1 MKKKQNFKGT
11 PATTTP
17 VLAGRDPLNNPWMV
31 AGLLLALSLLFF
43 NRALFSGLM
52 LFGSDF
58 VAGGYMTRSL
68 IVESIKQFGTV
79 PLWDPQIYG
88 GVPLVSVGTMSGD
101 YWYFP
106 MTVLYWL
113 KLAPE
118 KIVVFSYF
126 IHVLLAGIGTY
137 LFLRAKR
144 FSGTAS
150 FISAVGYMF
159 TGSMV
164 SLIYAGH
171 DAKIAVSA
179 LLPWLLLF
187 IDKTVGARKILWALL
202 AGLVIGLALMSPH
215 VQMSYYLLLAGFF
228 FALARIYQNYRA
240 EKNRNDILKTL
251 SLGLVMLAAG
261 FSLYAVQALTLQDYI
276 KFSARGQDKG
286 YAYATSYS
294 MPPEE
299 TINIVWPEFSGMID
313 KDSGERPTHWYWGR
327 RDLKLHTEYV
337 GVIPFLLAL
346 LGLFYSKRKKL
357 KLFFILFGVFALIVA
372 FGGYTPLYFFVYYLI
387 PGMSKFRS
395 PAMIFN
401 LFSFAVTVLAAAGVQ
416 ALMDGQSGKKLF
428 RNLLIGLGSVLLLGF
443 VFTGA
448 KEGMTSMLSGFAAR
462 GWGAQALWQSYGE
475 MVKGYWIAF
484 VILLLGTL
492 LVWLLAKRKVPLAW
506 WTVMAGLLIFA
517 EMWRVDAKFMKV
529 VSPADYFSKDE
540 VVRVLERDKT
550 LYRVMP
556 LQVHQSGNYLKL
568 FNVQTVG
575 GESPNPL
582 RRYNEFVGMNAQ
594 RLLPDFHNILD
605 MNGLNFMSILGVK
618 YFLLQQPLN
627 HPDFTVYDSC
637 YGGQVKIY
645 QYKKALPRAWLAGK
659 YEVITKEAGI
669 LDRIKQPDFDPANT
683 VILEEQPEGFIPAG
697 QGQGGVV
704 IDEYQPNQIKLTVET
719 STPAIMV
726 MSENHY
732 PAWQAYLDGQ
742 PVKTYR
748 ADYTFRAV
756 AVPAGKH
763 NVEFKYQ
770 SKPFNTGLAISL
782 ISALL
787 VMLGIIGLGVWELAG
802 NRKPKSEKSAA

>member
-1 MKKKQNFKGT
+1 MKKKQNPKAI
-11 PATTTP
+11 PAAKTP
-17 VLAGRDPLNNPWMV
+17 VLASRDPLNNFWLA

-58 VAGGYMTRSL
+58 VAGGYMTRNF

-88 GVPLVSVGTMSGD
+88 GVPLASVGTMSGD

-118 KIVVFSYF
+118 KIVAVSYF
-126 IHVLLAGIGTY
+126 LHVLLAGIGTY
-137 LFLRAKR
+137 LFLRIKR

-159 TGSMV
+159 TSSMV

-187 IDKTVGARKILWALL
+187 IDKTVGTRKLVWALL

-228 FALARIYQNYRA
+228 FAVARIYQNYKS
-240 EKNRNDILKTL
+240 EKNRNNILKTL
-251 SLGLVMLAAG
+251 ALGLLMLAAG

-299 TINIVWPEFSGMID
+299 IVNVVWPEFSGLID

-346 LGLFYSKRKKL
+346 IGLVYSRRKKL
-357 KLFFILFGVFALIVA
+357 KLFFILFGIFALIVA
-372 FGGYTPLYFFVYYLI
+372 FGGFTPLYYLVYYLI

-401 LFSFAVTVLAAAGVQ
+401 LFSFAVAVLAAAGVQ
-416 ALMDGQSGKKLF
+416 VLMDGQSGKKLF

-443 VFTGA
+443 VFSGA

-462 GWGAQALWQSYGE
+462 SWGAQALWQGYGE

-484 VILLLGTL
+484 VILLLGTF

-506 WTVMAGLLIFA
+506 WVVMAGLLIFA
-517 EMWRVDAKFMKV
+517 EMWRVDSKFMKV

-540 VVRVLERDKT
+540 VVRVLERDKS
-550 LYRVMP
+550 LYRVIP

-568 FNVQTVG
+568 FNFQTVG

-605 MNGLNFMSILGVK
+605 MNGLNYMSILGVK
-618 YFLLQQPLN
+618 YLLLQQPLN
-627 HPDFTVYDSC
+627 HPDFTLHDSC

-645 QYKKALPRAWLAGK
+645 QYQKALPRAWLAGN
-659 YEVITKEAGI
+659 YEVIARETEI
-669 LDRIKQPDFDPANT
+669 LERIKQSGFDPSRT
-683 VILEEQPEGFIPAG
+683 VILEELPEGFVSAKQV
-697 QGQGGVV
+697 QGIVTV
-704 IDEYQPNQIKLTVET
+704 DEYQPNQIKLSVEALA
-719 STPAIMV
+719 PAIMV
-726 MSENHY
+726 VSENHY

-756 AVPAGKH
+756 VVPAGKH
-763 NVEFKYQ
+763 KVEFKYQ
-770 SKPFNTGLAISL
+770 SKPFNTGLTISL
-782 ISALL
+782 ISALVVL
-787 VMLGIIGLGVWELAG
+787 LGIIGLGARELAG
-802 NRKPKSEKSAA
+802 NKRKKAEQIAS